1 MKGDERLR
9 GPADPE
15 CEAHDQLVRA
25 ARCALADLL
34 GLYLES
40 CLAVDQ
46 KRTLV
51 ELYEALVAVGSDVSD
66 YAAEYAAVKNDLA
79 EIIL

>member
-1 MKGDERLR
+1 MMNDERLR
-9 GPADPE
+9 GQTGTGN
-15 CEAHDQLVRA
+15 EAHDQLVRA

-46 KRTLV
+46 KRTV
-51 ELYEALVAVGSDVSD
+51 IELYEALVAVGSDVSD
-66 YAAEYAAVKNDLA
+66 YAAEYAAVRDDLA
-79 EIIL
+79 EISL